1 MFHQGRKT
9 LSDPPEGLDHPVD
22 TLMNDE
28 FGEEYKQ
35 DRGGGGG
42 GKDDRDKDDKSEN
55 KEVKK
60 HEDDDNNSDDDQCVY
75 PTYVPLIPTCGLCR
89 FYLEPDELMV
99 H

>member
-60 HEDDDNNSDDDQCVY
+60 HEDDDNNSDDDQ
-75 PTYVPLIPTCGLCR
+75 